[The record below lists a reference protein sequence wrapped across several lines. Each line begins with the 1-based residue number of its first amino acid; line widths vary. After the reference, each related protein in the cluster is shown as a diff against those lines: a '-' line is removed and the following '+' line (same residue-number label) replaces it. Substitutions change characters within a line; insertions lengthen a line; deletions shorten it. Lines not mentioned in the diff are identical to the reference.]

1 MLTTG
6 QDSLTGGAGNDVF
19 KAYVFD
25 NQNTLQSGDSIDGGA
40 GTDTLLAD
48 LGSSNKFAITPETK
62 SVEIV
67 KFRVQA
73 NDPTTDGSENN
84 TGHTGATIDAERMQG
99 VKEFWS
105 SNSRAD
111 LKVEDVR
118 INSNQVTI
126 GMENTDAGKV
136 DMRVY
141 FDNQNLV
148 PNGKSGAQLSLE
160 LIDTRGA
167 QKGQPLLD
175 NPSNGFNFTM
185 DGKSVT
191 VKSKAF
197 DDAQTYE
204 ELATAIND
212 ALKAAGIKGVTAE
225 VGPSFTAKDTVSG
238 TNVQGNT
245 IILTNSGSEILG
257 PGNWIA
263 DGGVPPSSGLHTNMG
278 TGAPGCTLIETDVKL
293 DNVGRVNWDMV
304 ECGDRTVW
312 GSGAGVLEIGAM
324 GNRGGVQQFNVEV
337 DRGSWLAGMS
347 STNMAL
353 EKVVLTNGAKN
364 GNLYLGSAIEAG
376 FDANTAF
383 AKAPTFMKN
392 DGLVNVRELDG
403 SAFKGQLN
411 IGAAIDD
418 KLYERDLDRTSG
430 SSSSNTDTGAYKGDD
445 LAFQYNLGKGNDLL
459 NLSLSQKVAGDQ
471 DFSLNVNGGAGNDQ
485 VLFKFVDAAATGNAA
500 QKALNNVTLNGG
512 EGDDTIITQGAGDAI
527 INGGAGNDAVYVTND
542 SDKAAWEFN
551 LNLRN
556 STSTALVAANF
567 DADTATA
574 PVTITFL
581 GLELKVDVPVT
592 VATGGATATY
602 TIADLNQAI
611 KSGIN
616 SDPVFS
622 KLLVAHDGGG
632 DAFALHISSL
642 FSGALDAADF
652 GVQVGNTGT
661 AVNVVFAQTTGTVTS
676 AGADSASESDSVIA
690 GGAGNDVIVL
700 GSRAHS
706 NDTVVIDAA
715 NNGIDTIIGFE
726 AGAGGGADV
735 IQLAKGAIGVYET
748 MTITNGKVAAISGDL
763 SVPGSTANVVNGV
776 FYGVIYDTVNDTAML
791 YQGNAGADGIANA
804 GDSVQLVGV
813 LTGIANGALAVGNF
827 AFA

>member
-1 MLTTG
+1 M
-6 QDSLTGGAGNDVF
+6 F

-48 LGSSNKFAITPETK
+48 LGTSNKFAITPETK

-73 NDPTTDGSENN
+73 EGEDGGEGN
-84 TGHTGATIDAERMQG
+84 TSGAADKGATIDAERMQG

-126 GMENTDAGKV
+126 GMENTDAGGV

-148 PNGKSGAQLSLE
+148 QNGKSGAQLSLE

-175 NPSNGFNFTM
+175 NPYSGFNFTM
-185 DGKSVT
+185 DGKTVT
-191 VKSKAF
+191 VKSKAI

-225 VGPSFTAKDTVSG
+225 VGPNFTAKDTVSG
-238 TNVQGNT
+238 TNVQGST

-278 TGAPGCTLIETDVKL
+278 KDAPGCTLIETDVKL
-293 DNVGRVNWDMV
+293 DNVGRVDWGTV

-312 GSGAGVLEIGAM
+312 GSGAGVLKIGAM

-353 EKVVLTNGAKN
+353 EKVVLTNGAAK
-364 GNLYLGSAIEAG
+364 GNLYLGSAIETG
-376 FDANTAF
+376 FDNNVLF

-392 DGLVNVRELDG
+392 DGLVNVRELNG
-403 SAFKGQLN
+403 SAFEGQLN

-430 SSSSNTDTGAYKGDD
+430 SSSSNTDNGAYKGDD

-459 NLSLSQKVAGDQ
+459 NLSLSSKVAGDQ

-485 VLFKFVDAAATGNAA
+485 VLFKFVDTAGALATATTNAA
-500 QKALNNVTLNGG
+500 QKVLNNVTLNGG
-512 EGDDTIITQGAGDAI
+512 EGNDTITTQGAGDAI

-542 SDKAAWEFN
+542 AATRATWAHN
-551 LNLRN
+551 VYDANGVVAL
-556 STSTALVAANF
+556 TAAQF
-567 DADTATA
+567 YS
-574 PVTITFL
+574 VTNTTEVVVDFM
-581 GLELKVDVPVT
+581 GLTIKTT
-592 VATGGATATY
+592 VAVTPDAVGGGATY
-602 TIADLNQAI
+602 KVADFNQAV
-611 KSGIN
+611 KSAIN
-616 SDPVFS
+616 NDPVLS

-632 DAFALHISSL
+632 DAFGLHITSL
-642 FSGALDAADF
+642 FTGVLATGDLVINVGRPGQLIAPPPAL
-652 GVQVGNTGT
+652 GLTG
-661 AVNVVFAQTTGTVTS
+661 
-676 AGADSASESDSVIA
+676 GADSASESDSVIA

-700 GSRAHS
+700 GSHANS

-726 AGAGGGADV
+726 AGAGAGADV
-735 IQLAKGAIGVYET
+735 IQLAKGGIAVYES
-748 MTITNGKVAAISGDL
+748 MTLANDGTLANAGTDL
-763 SVPGSTANVVNGV
+763 VVPGSTAGVANGV
-776 FYGVIYDTVNDTAML
+776 FYGVIYDAAKETVML

-813 LTGIANGALAVGNF
+813 LTGIDGGDLATGNF

>member
-1 MLTTG
+1 M
-6 QDSLTGGAGNDVF
+6 F

-48 LGSSNKFAITPETK
+48 LGTSNKFAITPETK

-73 NDPTTDGSENN
+73 EGEDGGEGN
-84 TGHTGATIDAERMQG
+84 TSGAADKGATIDAERMQG

-126 GMENTDAGKV
+126 GMENTDAGGV

-141 FDNQNLV
+141 FDQNLV

-175 NPSNGFNFTM
+175 NPYNSFNFTM
-185 DGKSVT
+185 DGKTVT
-191 VKSKAF
+191 VKSKAI

-225 VGPSFTAKDTVSG
+225 VGPNFTAKDTVSG
-238 TNVQGNT
+238 TNVQGST

-353 EKVVLTNGAKN
+353 EKVVLTNGAAK

-376 FDANTAF
+376 FDNNVLF

-392 DGLVNVRELDG
+392 DGLVNVRELNG
-403 SAFKGQLN
+403 SAFEGQLN

-430 SSSSNTDTGAYKGDD
+430 SSSSNTDNGAYKGDD

-459 NLSLSQKVAGDQ
+459 NLSLSSKVAGDQ

-485 VLFKFVDAAATGNAA
+485 VLFKFVDTAGALATANAA
-500 QKALNNVTLNGG
+500 QKVLNNVTLNGG
-512 EGDDTIITQGAGDAI
+512 EGNDTITTQGAGDAI

-542 SDKAAWEFN
+542 AATRATWAHN
-551 LNLRN
+551 VNGANGAVAL
-556 STSTALVAANF
+556 TAAQF
-567 DADTATA
+567 YS
-574 PVTITFL
+574 VTNTTEVVVDFM
-581 GLELKVDVPVT
+581 GLTIKTT
-592 VATGGATATY
+592 VAVTPDAVGGGAKY
-602 TIADLNQAI
+602 KVADFNQAV
-611 KSGIN
+611 KSAIN
-616 SDPVFS
+616 NDPVLS

-632 DAFALHISSL
+632 DAFGLHITSL
-642 FSGALDAADF
+642 FT
-652 GVQVGNTGT
+652 GVLATGDLVINVGQPGQLIAPPTLVLTG
-661 AVNVVFAQTTGTVTS
+661 
-676 AGADSASESDSVIA
+676 GADSASESDSVIA

-700 GSRAHS
+700 GSHANS

-726 AGAGGGADV
+726 AGAGADV
-735 IQLAKGAIGVYET
+735 IQLAKGGIAVYES
-748 MTITNGKVAAISGDL
+748 MTLAADGTLATTGTDL
-763 SVPGSTANVVNGV
+763 VVPGSTAGVVNGV
-776 FYGVIYDTVNDTAML
+776 FYGVIYDAAKETVML

-813 LTGIANGALAVGNF
+813 LTGIAVGDLVTGNF

>member
-1 MLTTG
+1 MPTRLLKRVKRWLRPPRPDARG
-6 QDSLTGGAGNDVF
+6 RRFVAVIECIL
-19 KAYVFD
+19 
-25 NQNTLQSGDSIDGGA
+25 NQNARDDGAACSPAVDFQVLERCHAHRVGVLQMPCPEIHALGFARRRAPGERIRDALHNEACIERCATLA
-40 GTDTLLAD
+40 HEVA
-48 LGSSNKFAITPETK
+48 E
-62 SVEIV
+62 
-67 KFRVQA
+67 R
-73 NDPTTDGSENN
+73 
-84 TGHTGATIDAERMQG
+84 IDAERMQG
-99 VKEFWS
+99 VKKFWS

-126 GMENTDAGKV
+126 GMENTDAGGV

-141 FDNQNLV
+141 FDQNLV

-175 NPSNGFNFTM
+175 NPYNSFNFTM
-185 DGKSVT
+185 DGKTVT
-191 VKSKAF
+191 VKSKAI

-225 VGPSFTAKDTVSG
+225 VGPNFTAKDTVSG
-238 TNVQGNT
+238 TNVQGST

-353 EKVVLTNGAKN
+353 EKVVLTNGAAK

-376 FDANTAF
+376 FDNNVLF

-392 DGLVNVRELDG
+392 DGLVNVRELNG
-403 SAFKGQLN
+403 SAFEGQLN

-430 SSSSNTDTGAYKGDD
+430 SSSSNTDNGAYKGDD

-485 VLFKFVDAAATGNAA
+485 VLFKFVDTAGALATANAA
-500 QKALNNVTLNGG
+500 QKVADKARDV
-512 EGDDTIITQGAGDAI
+512 A
-527 INGGAGNDAVYVTND
+527 NDA
-542 SDKAAWEFN
+542 K
-551 LNLRN
+551 
-556 STSTALVAANF
+556 
-567 DADTATA
+567 
-574 PVTITFL
+574 
-581 GLELKVDVPVT
+581 
-592 VATGGATATY
+592 
-602 TIADLNQAI
+602 
-611 KSGIN
+611 
-616 SDPVFS
+616 
-622 KLLVAHDGGG
+622 
-632 DAFALHISSL
+632 
-642 FSGALDAADF
+642 
-652 GVQVGNTGT
+652 
-661 AVNVVFAQTTGTVTS
+661 
-676 AGADSASESDSVIA
+676 
-690 GGAGNDVIVL
+690 
-700 GSRAHS
+700 
-706 NDTVVIDAA
+706 
-715 NNGIDTIIGFE
+715 
-726 AGAGGGADV
+726 
-735 IQLAKGAIGVYET
+735 
-748 MTITNGKVAAISGDL
+748 
-763 SVPGSTANVVNGV
+763 
-776 FYGVIYDTVNDTAML
+776 
-791 YQGNAGADGIANA
+791 ANA
-804 GDSVQLVGV
+804 
-813 LTGIANGALAVGNF
+813 AKEEAKH
-827 AFA
+827 